1 MSNLFLNWVNI
12 EISKIQVTRIVTLYV
27 KQNLINSFRQNWV
40 RNINF
45 VSKLQLWKIE
55 FLIFWHKISVPLQL
69 KCSLLLLKQD
79 SSVLTML
86 TMLSSSQWHLYFRFF
101 RFKPFIYCPRF
112 LLDLLITLE
121 KPILTSWSLS
131 SSLTHLTSFLASFI
145 VLTPSVKS
153 IVSEWS
159 TNNFYF
165 SQRVQ
170 YSLNISSVVDLGCA
184 AIHNYRY
191 LLFW

>member
-1 MSNLFLNWVNI
+1 M
-12 EISKIQVTRIVTLYV
+12 
-27 KQNLINSFRQNWV
+27 
-40 RNINF
+40 
-45 VSKLQLWKIE
+45 
-55 FLIFWHKISVPLQL
+55 IFWHKISVPLQL

-121 KPILTSWSLS
+121 KPILTFWSLS

-153 IVSEWS
+153 VVSEWS